1 VSSDRVGSYTSA
13 SEPASALASG
23 SELAWAV
30 LEAELVWA
38 APETELAQAM
48 VTAQAT
54 VTAQAMVTAPVQAS
68 ASSAVREADS
78 GSPLRPDSHEWS
90 HSRP

>member
-1 VSSDRVGSYTSA
+1 MSSDRVGSYTSA

-48 VTAQAT
+48 VTA
-54 VTAQAMVTAPVQAS
+54 PVQAS